1 MTNEHDDRL
10 PDELVAALRAVPPPD
25 PQVREAHISAALA
38 AFDEAGD
45 AGRGGITPLAPRRR
59 AVLGIAAALLVALG
73 AGAGYAVRGGGGT
86 VRTVTEL
93 QEAAAVTTVS
103 PPAMQGTDT
112 TVPTVKNGSVEVPG
126 SPVRPNSGLPCA
138 AESDGALY
146 VGQYLRDSVLHLV
159 FVSAFTIEVVR
170 ADTCETIVAYQ
181 QPADVTP

>member
-1 MTNEHDDRL
+1 MTNEHEDQL
-10 PDELVAALRAVPPPD
+10 PDGLVAALRAVPTPD

-38 AFDEAGD
+38 AFDDAGD
-45 AGRGGITPLAPRRR
+45 AGRGSITSLAPRRR

-73 AGAGYAVRGGGGT
+73 AGAGYAARGDGGT

-93 QEAAAVTTVS
+93 PEAAAVTTVS
-103 PPAMQGTDT
+103 PSTLQGAET
-112 TVPTVKNGSVEVPG
+112 TVPAVKNGSVEVPG
-126 SPVRPNSGLPCA
+126 SPVRPNSGLPCT

-146 VGQYLRDSVLHLV
+146 VGQYLRDGVLHLV

>member
-1 MTNEHDDRL
+1 MTNEHDDQL
-10 PDELVAALRAVPPPD
+10 PDGLVAALRAVPTPD
-25 PQVREAHISAALA
+25 PKVREAHISAALA
-38 AFDEAGD
+38 AFDDAGD
-45 AGRGGITPLAPRRR
+45 PGRGSITSLAPRRR
-59 AVLGIAAALLVALG
+59 AVLGVAAALLVALG
-73 AGAGYAVRGGGGT
+73 AGAGYAARGGGT

-93 QEAAAVTTVS
+93 PEAAAVTTVS

-126 SPVRPNSGLPCA
+126 SPVRPNSGLPCT

-146 VGQYLRDSVLHLV
+146 VGQYLRDGVLHLV